1 MISDY
6 LFQKASARK
15 VPLSGTFELSPV
27 CNFACKMCYVRK
39 TPGQL
44 QEEGKTL
51 IPWQDWLELAEQ
63 CRGAGTLYLLLTG
76 GEPFLYPGF
85 RELYE
90 RLHAMGFLLSIN
102 TNGTLLDEE
111 TVAWLKARTGGLGW
125 FSWTDF
131 VLGEV
136 FGISECRDESLL
148 LAALAPAV
156 RDEALAGRQIAD
168 QLWAYISADRDS
180 LRTYCE
186 WIGGIL

>member
-1 MISDY
+1 M
-6 LFQKASARK
+6 
-15 VPLSGTFELSPV
+15 
-27 CNFACKMCYVRK
+27 VRYRCAEC
-39 TPGQL
+39 G
-44 QEEGKTL
+44 EE
-51 IPWQDWLELAEQ
+51 QDWVERYREDHGEERTCCPRCGAPAEQ
-63 CRGAGTLYLLLTG
+63 PALCCAACGRTVEGELDVCAACAEEFCR
-76 GEPFLYPGF
+76 E
-85 RELYE
+85 
-90 RLHAMGFLLSIN
+90 N
-102 TNGTLLDEE
+102 WEE